1 MITEIPTQ
9 SRRLSRYLGTV
20 LCIIVA
26 AGASALILTAPV
38 WSADDLAALPSS
50 AHSTAASPSEGPSTE
65 PAPRGCGS

>member
-26 AGASALILTAPV
+26 AGASALILTSPV
-38 WSADDLAALPSS
+38 WSAD
-50 AHSTAASPSEGPSTE
+50 
-65 PAPRGCGS
+65 